1 MNSRPLLDEERPL
14 VIEALINAGVG
25 PAPMVERAA
34 NIARLIAYPDD
45 RPALYGP
52 RDLVAHAALR
62 RNAAGIALRDRIYI
76 RQRIFSDD
84 LRLPLYLVTHE
95 MAHVV
100 QYLRD
105 GSAAFLA
112 RYLSEYAGGLLAGLG
127 DRQAYLN
134 ISYEVEA
141 RRAETFLPPHLHR
154 TIPPR
159 NA

>member
-1 MNSRPLLDEERPL
+1 MSLRPLLDDERPV
-14 VIEALINAGVG
+14 VIEALTNAGVG
-25 PAPMVERAA
+25 PRLLVERAA
-34 NIARLIAYPDD
+34 HIARIIAYPDD

-52 RDLVAHAALR
+52 RDLIAHTALR
-62 RNAAGIALRDRIYI
+62 RSAAGIALHDRIYI
-76 RQRIFSDD
+76 RQRIFSAD

-105 GSAAFLA
+105 GSANFLA
-112 RYLSEYAGGLLAGLG
+112 RYFREYAAGLLAGLG

-154 TIPPR
+154 SSSPR
-159 NA
+159 PT

>member
-1 MNSRPLLDEERPL
+1 MTVRPLLDEERPL
-14 VIEALINAGVG
+14 VIEALCAAGVG
-25 PAPMVERAA
+25 PAALVERAA
-34 NIARLIAYPDD
+34 HIARIIAYPDD
-45 RPALYGP
+45 RAALSGP

-76 RQRIFSDD
+76 RQRIFSPD
-84 LRLPLYLVTHE
+84 LRLPLFLVTHE

-100 QYLRD
+100 QFLRD

-112 RYLSEYAGGLLAGLG
+112 RYLSEYASGLLAGLG

-134 ISYEVEA
+134 ISYETEA

-154 TIPPR
+154 TQPLR
-159 NA
+159 